1 MRPRSIRQ
9 FEYCYL
15 GSLLLGA
22 AVTAMTWNANAT
34 AAEVQ
39 QIQSVFGSS
48 FLPIFYVFVYA
59 LSLALWYF
67 TARVPNI
74 AAKWI
79 VVGWFALT
87 LIGVALSLVTGNVP
101 SDLPSLLSIV
111 AIVLNAGAVWLL
123 FRPDARAWFGEAA

>member
-22 AVTAMTWNANAT
+22 AVTAITWNANASST
-34 AAEVQ
+34 EVK
-39 QIQSVFGSS
+39 QIEAVFGAS

-67 TARVPNI
+67 TARVPNL

-79 VVGWFALT
+79 VVGWFALS
-87 LIGVALSLVTGNVP
+87 LLGVLLSLGTGHIPN
-101 SDLPSLLSIV
+101 DLPSLLSIV
-111 AIVLNAGAVWLL
+111 AIVLNAVAVWLL
-123 FRPDARAWFGEAA
+123 FRPDARAWFGETA